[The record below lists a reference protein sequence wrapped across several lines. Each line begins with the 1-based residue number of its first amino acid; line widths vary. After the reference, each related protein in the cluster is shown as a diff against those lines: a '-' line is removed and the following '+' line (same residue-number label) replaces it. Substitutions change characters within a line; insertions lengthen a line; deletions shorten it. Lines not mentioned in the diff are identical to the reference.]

1 MDASSIGEEYQL
13 IRSLGQGGTAEVFLA
28 QNKKDRTYSALKMPL
43 RRSAGDLATF
53 RTLISRE
60 FDLIGGWR
68 FPGVVRLRRLID
80 SPTLPFL
87 EMEYCPGKSLESIG
101 RIEDTQA
108 LLRLLSSISIS
119 LYYLH
124 LAGLSHGDLKP
135 QNIFVNGDTSSE
147 WRNGLL
153 FTKISDFSLAK
164 KMGEDSG
171 ARLGVGTVGYMAP
184 ETIRGGTLEHRS
196 DIFALGIIAYMLAS
210 GKHPFL
216 ADDSDPVRTNA
227 AIQETEPPHLS
238 KVRADTPES
247 LSEIVAQMLDKLPE
261 RRPQDG
267 FELCRRLK
275 AAGSDFPF
283 ERVIRPKYLMQA
295 FDRLDNQAF
304 LEKKFV
310 QFSSGVK
317 NRLYDGAGA
326 KRHCLRSLLECNF
339 TRGVFQ
345 WKDGALISA
354 SDASDKVI
362 FPRRLRRAVECEIK
376 RLSFNQKRMAMKM
389 AVVGDIE
396 RARRLGLEPE
406 AAEREIYT
414 RPILYSLRQ
423 RLSAA
428 TLRRL
433 STSLARRAIES
444 YKDIEMGAELYLQ
457 TGDFEG
463 AYDAVMEAA
472 DIRIDRNENS
482 EAVALLSALEAL
494 ASNGDDET
502 RLAPLLMKKADAL
515 KGMGE
520 LPAAEDCYE
529 RIIALYQNKP
539 PDRLLAETF
548 KDLGDLYRMKQDF
561 ESGIEALRKAEE
573 IYSALG
579 DHLELSHSI
588 NNIGNIYCVN
598 NRFEEAFKY
607 FRRALHIQKR
617 LGAMKDAASVLN
629 NISYIYYTRG
639 RLPRMTKI
647 LSVVLELNREA
658 GNLAEIARVHN
669 NLGFAYN
676 EIGDISKAID
686 NLHESLQINEKIG
699 NKKELLFNYE
709 NLIQAMIRGGQLREA
724 LRYLSKGI
732 SLSDQ
737 LDDRPHTG
745 MFAGFT
751 SQIQKRMGLY
761 GEALKNGQQAVE
773 IAVSLDDKPAQ
784 ELWLTNLAEI
794 YLRVNDEKKALDI
807 ILEAERIAA
816 EIGDKRST
824 VFILALKGTLLEN
837 LEILA
842 DAEAKAVEVNVPR
855 DITLVRLRKASL
867 LASSGKPTEAIAE
880 LQSMDFSRE
889 PQVND
894 IESAGYFY
902 LWGICLE
909 SVNQK
914 EVAIE
919 NLALGLKMAQSVGLL
934 PETADCA
941 VSLAKIE
948 LNSGAH
954 EEAFHHFRKA
964 LSCLKK
970 MIENINDD
978 SLKRRFLE
986 KGQFSYLA
994 DEVNRLS
1001 KVLGKKMGAGR

>member
-1 MDASSIGEEYQL
+1 
-13 IRSLGQGGTAEVFLA
+13 
-28 QNKKDRTYSALKMPL
+28 
-43 RRSAGDLATF
+43 
-53 RTLISRE
+53 
-60 FDLIGGWR
+60 
-68 FPGVVRLRRLID
+68 
-80 SPTLPFL
+80 
-87 EMEYCPGKSLESIG
+87 
-101 RIEDTQA
+101 
-108 LLRLLSSISIS
+108 
-119 LYYLH
+119 
-124 LAGLSHGDLKP
+124 
-135 QNIFVNGDTSSE
+135 
-147 WRNGLL
+147 
-153 FTKISDFSLAK
+153 
-164 KMGEDSG
+164 
-171 ARLGVGTVGYMAP
+171 
-184 ETIRGGTLEHRS
+184 
-196 DIFALGIIAYMLAS
+196 
-210 GKHPFL
+210 
-216 ADDSDPVRTNA
+216 
-227 AIQETEPPHLS
+227 
-238 KVRADTPES
+238 
-247 LSEIVAQMLDKLPE
+247 
-261 RRPQDG
+261 
-267 FELCRRLK
+267 
-275 AAGSDFPF
+275 
-283 ERVIRPKYLMQA
+283 
-295 FDRLDNQAF
+295 
-304 LEKKFV
+304 
-310 QFSSGVK
+310 
-317 NRLYDGAGA
+317 
-326 KRHCLRSLLECNF
+326 
-339 TRGVFQ
+339 
-345 WKDGALISA
+345 
-354 SDASDKVI
+354 
-362 FPRRLRRAVECEIK
+362 
-376 RLSFNQKRMAMKM
+376 
-389 AVVGDIE
+389 
-396 RARRLGLEPE
+396 
-406 AAEREIYT
+406 
-414 RPILYSLRQ
+414 
-423 RLSAA
+423 
-428 TLRRL
+428 
-433 STSLARRAIES
+433 
-444 YKDIEMGAELYLQ
+444 
-457 TGDFEG
+457 
-463 AYDAVMEAA
+463 
-472 DIRIDRNENS
+472 
-482 EAVALLSALEAL
+482 
-494 ASNGDDET
+494 
-502 RLAPLLMKKADAL
+502 
-515 KGMGE
+515 
-520 LPAAEDCYE
+520 
-529 RIIALYQNKP
+529 
-539 PDRLLAETF
+539 
-548 KDLGDLYRMKQDF
+548 
-561 ESGIEALRKAEE
+561 
-573 IYSALG
+573 
-579 DHLELSHSI
+579 
-588 NNIGNIYCVN
+588 
-598 NRFEEAFKY
+598 
-607 FRRALHIQKR
+607 
-617 LGAMKDAASVLN
+617 MKDAASVLN

-902 LWGICLE
+902 LWGICLA

-914 EVAIE
+914 EEAVK

-994 DEVNRLS
+994 NEVNRLS

>member
-101 RIEDTQA
+101 RIEEPQA

-119 LYYLH
+119 LYYLYS
-124 LAGLSHGDLKP
+124 AGLSHGDLKP

-196 DIFALGIIAYMLAS
+196 DIFALGIVAYMMAS

-227 AIQETEPPHLS
+227 AIQETEPPRLS

-261 RRPQDG
+261 KRPQDG

-304 LEKKFV
+304 LEKEFV
-310 QFSSGVK
+310 RFSAGIR

-396 RARRLGLEPE
+396 RARCLGLEPE

-414 RPILYSLRQ
+414 RPVLYCLRQ
-423 RLSAA
+423 RISAA

-463 AYDAVMEAA
+463 AYAAVMEAA

-520 LPAAEDCYE
+520 LPAAEDCYK

-579 DHLELSHSI
+579 DHLELSHTI
-588 NNIGNIYCVN
+588 NNRGNIHCVS
-598 NRFEEAFKY
+598 NRFDEALKT
-607 FRRALHIQKR
+607 FRMALHIQKK
-617 LGAMKDAASVLN
+617 LGAKKDIASTLN
-629 NISYIYYTRG
+629 NIAVTYFSRG
-639 RLPRMTKI
+639 RLRRMVTI
-647 LSVVLELNREA
+647 LNAALLMNEEC
-658 GNLAEIARVHN
+658 GNMVEIARVHN
-669 NLGFAYN
+669 NLGFVHN
-676 EIGDISKAID
+676 EMGETAMAID
-686 NLHESLQINEKIG
+686 SLSESLKINQRIG
-699 NKKELLFNYE
+699 NRRELLYNYE
-709 NLIQAMIRGGQLREA
+709 NLIQVMIRGGRLRDA
-724 LRYLSKGI
+724 LRYLAEGAA
-732 SLSDQ
+732 LSEELNDQ
-737 LDDRPHTG
+737 NHSS
-745 MFAGFT
+745 MFAGFVGI
-751 SQIQKRMGLY
+751 IQWRMGQYGKGQENLLKAITGTALLGNKLDQTLY
-761 GEALKNGQQAVE
+761 QLALAELHGCINDHEGALK
-773 IAVSLDDKPAQ
+773 
-784 ELWLTNLAEI
+784 
-794 YLRVNDEKKALDI
+794 
-807 ILEAERIAA
+807 ILSEAERAAESINDKRAAASILTLRAVLKQDMTLMEQAEKLAISNKVARDLQLVQLRKGHLLLESGRPDEAVSVLSGLRFLSDEKHIDIEAAGYFRDLGKGFLEIGKIAEAEGCLTQGASQAKRIGLIPETTECLIGLGRISALSGSYESAYEYYRKAIKFIKTMAESIEDENLRARYLEAGKINYLAA
-816 EIGDKRST
+816 EIK
-824 VFILALKGTLLEN
+824 N
-837 LEILA
+837 L
-842 DAEAKAVEVNVPR
+842 N
-855 DITLVRLRKASL
+855 
-867 LASSGKPTEAIAE
+867 
-880 LQSMDFSRE
+880 
-889 PQVND
+889 
-894 IESAGYFY
+894 
-902 LWGICLE
+902 
-909 SVNQK
+909 
-914 EVAIE
+914 
-919 NLALGLKMAQSVGLL
+919 
-934 PETADCA
+934 
-941 VSLAKIE
+941 
-948 LNSGAH
+948 
-954 EEAFHHFRKA
+954 
-964 LSCLKK
+964 
-970 MIENINDD
+970 
-978 SLKRRFLE
+978 RF
-986 KGQFSYLA
+986 
-994 DEVNRLS
+994 
-1001 KVLGKKMGAGR
+1001 LGKKMGAGR